1 VGGSSCA
8 VYVWQYPL
16 VAGVAGCYAELGII
30 GKVPVEVLA
39 LTSCSIAVL
48 IGLASYYAIERP
60 INKSGWLAR
69 LAGVQS
75 KAMIGRSAEVAA

>member
-1 VGGSSCA
+1 
-8 VYVWQYPL
+8 
-16 VAGVAGCYAELGII
+16 
-30 GKVPVEVLA
+30 LA